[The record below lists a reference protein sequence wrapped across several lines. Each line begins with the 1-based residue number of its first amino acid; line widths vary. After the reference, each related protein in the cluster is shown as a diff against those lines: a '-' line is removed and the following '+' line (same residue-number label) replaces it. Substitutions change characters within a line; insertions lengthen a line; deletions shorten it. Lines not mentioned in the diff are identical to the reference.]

1 MLAQVGDLLPA
12 LGTRI
17 SGLEVDDG
25 NVGKRDNCDE
35 DDNGNVGE
43 RSLTVSLK
51 QTLKWTNLVCESWLD
66 FLSVL

>member
-1 MLAQVGDLLPA
+1 MAMKITIAMLA
-12 LGTRI
+12 
-17 SGLEVDDG
+17 
-25 NVGKRDNCDE
+25 RDNVEE

-43 RSLTVSLK
+43 RSDSEA

>member
-25 NVGKRDNCDE
+25 NVGKRDNGNE
-35 DDNGNVGE
+35 NDNGNVGE

-51 QTLKWTNLVCESWLD
+51 P
-66 FLSVL
+66 

>member
-25 NVGKRDNCDE
+25 NVSKRDNGDE
-35 DDNGNVGE
+35 DDNDNVDE
-43 RSLTVSLK
+43 ISLTVSLRP
-51 QTLKWTNLVCESWLD
+51 
-66 FLSVL
+66 

>member
-1 MLAQVGDLLPA
+1 MMAMLA
-12 LGTRI
+12 
-17 SGLEVDDG
+17 
-25 NVGKRDNCDE
+25 RDNGDE
-35 DDNGNVGE
+35 DDNDNVDE